1 MVEEEEPS
9 ERYLRAT
16 GRIDTSAHNKG
27 RADWEKEKKNGRMV
41 GHRGEKKQQTKHDI
55 ETLYPYICQAE
66 FTLLQAIAEETT
78 SSTENIEEL
87 RHEVMNNSLQ
97 CALILLSLMWS
108 NGSSVQR
115 DMDGDVFVF
124 QINNRSYVALN
135 PLKEEALHSFTIC
148 LRTFT
153 DRPGGY
159 GLFEFRSNAPYNSEI
174 TVWKSYYKV
183 YILTVGGEAVDFA
196 TPDVI
201 NQWVH
206 LCFSWGSANGT
217 ARAWLDLHPLPRKG
231 LSKGYII
238 QGTPTI
244 KLGMRRDNP
253 SNDYQQHGR
262 RCLCFPNE

>member
-1 MVEEEEPS
+1 
-9 ERYLRAT
+9 
-16 GRIDTSAHNKG
+16 
-27 RADWEKEKKNGRMV
+27 
-41 GHRGEKKQQTKHDI
+41 
-55 ETLYPYICQAE
+55 
-66 FTLLQAIAEETT
+66 
-78 SSTENIEEL
+78 
-87 RHEVMNNSLQ
+87 
-97 CALILLSLMWS
+97 
-108 NGSSVQR
+108 
-115 DMDGDVFVF
+115 MDGDVFVF

-253 SNDYQQHGR
+253 SNDYQQYVGEICHVSMWDYVLSR
-262 RCLCFPNE
+262 DEIQDSMFWSKTFPMGNILSWRNLTYNLINNVVVEPF